1 MVSKIG
7 KDINPGFNLDL
18 LIKRWDDALKV
29 RKIAVYAVR
38 PFSHDGYSLP
48 VSLERWS
55 FTAI

>member
-1 MVSKIG
+1 MASMVG
-7 KDINPGFNLDL
+7 KDINPDFNLDL

-29 RKIAVYAVR
+29 RKMAVYAVR
-38 PFSHDGYSLP
+38 PFSHEGYSLP